1 MSASST
7 GVPNVLIVEDE
18 MVLRM
23 RAVDIVEDAGFRSV
37 EAVNADEA
45 MSILES
51 RSDISLLFTDIQMPG
66 SMDGLK
72 LAHAVHSRWPD
83 IKIILVSG
91 QVKPSDAERPADSR
105 FFGKPLGDA
114 ANDHRIAGDGGRR
127 RAENRSKAARSAQ
140 ADEHRHAAAAP
151 IDPPLSAHEAALSAE
166 NDSLRLLLEQAG
178 IDAKA
183 LLAQAGI
190 DAKEREAA
198 DKLQKLI
205 LGELHHRIK
214 NTLAT
219 VSAIASQS
227 FRAAPSIEH
236 GQKAMEGRLA
246 ALGRAHDLLM
256 QISWSNASLTH
267 TLSGATE
274 PYESQ
279 GTRRFHFNGP
289 DIRITS
295 GAVIALA
302 MTFNELCTN
311 TTKFGALSVPTGR
324 VEIAWTIDDDKQRM
338 RLTWTEKG
346 GPPVQPPER
355 RSFGTRM
362 MESLGQQLNGQ
373 VQLRYDP
380 TGFVYALDVPL
391 GSLIA
396 AADDRDHR
404 HALGRRSVF
413 RLTAFDGSSAVNAAA
428 CCNSRRNSSRRS
440 WIEAM
445 TSPVA
450 CPSPI
455 NAASD
460 NCRLASMVSGTASV
474 TPIR

>member
-1 MSASST
+1 MLTTTGST
-7 GVPNVLIVEDE
+7 DVPKVLVVEDE

-23 RAVDIVEDAGFRSV
+23 RAADIVEDAGFTPI

-45 MSILES
+45 IAILES
-51 RSDISLLFTDIQMPG
+51 RSDIAVLFTDIQMPG

-72 LAHAVHSRWPD
+72 LAHAVHARWPD
-83 IKIILVSG
+83 IKIVLVSG
-91 QVKPSDAERPADSR
+91 QVKPTDAERPADSR
-105 FFGKPLGDA
+105 FFGKPLGVEQM
-114 ANDHRIAGDGGRR
+114 IAELQSMVGTGALEIFPG
-127 RAENRSKAARSAQ
+127 APLTPTNESSSGP
-140 ADEHRHAAAAP
+140 P
-151 IDPPLSAHEAALSAE
+151 IDALPRSAHEVALSAE

-178 IDAKA
+178 IDAKV

-227 FRAAPSIEH
+227 FRTATSIDH
-236 GQKAMEGRLA
+236 GQKAMEGRLL

-256 QISWSNASLTH
+256 QISWSSASLTH

-274 PYESQ
+274 PYDSQ

-302 MTFNELCTN
+302 MTLNELCTN
-311 TTKFGALSVPTGR
+311 TIKFGALSNANGR
-324 VEIAWTIDDDKQRM
+324 VEIVWTIDEEKQRM
-338 RLTWTEKG
+338 RLTWTERG
-346 GPPVQPPER
+346 GPSVQHPTR

-362 MESLGQQLNGQ
+362 MQSLGQQLNGA
-373 VQLRYDP
+373 VQLSYDP
-380 TGFVYALDVPL
+380 TGFVYLLDVPL
-391 GSLIA
+391 RSLVA
-396 AADDRDHR
+396 AA
-404 HALGRRSVF
+404 
-413 RLTAFDGSSAVNAAA
+413 
-428 CCNSRRNSSRRS
+428 
-440 WIEAM
+440 
-445 TSPVA
+445 
-450 CPSPI
+450 
-455 NAASD
+455 
-460 NCRLASMVSGTASV
+460 
-474 TPIR
+474 